1 MLVRESPS
9 HFSIYLLH
17 QQIDHR
23 HFEDFFFFFG
33 FSVASSS
40 SAATSE
46 CFLFLSFFLDFFSSF
61 ASSSSSA
68 STPFSTTSAVLPAF
82 LFSPK
87 NRPSSLSY
95 PMTSSMTS
103 LFFLGLVPE
112 AKYFS
117 LSSICSFRLSPN
129 LLVGASL

>member
-61 ASSSSSA
+61 ASSPSSA
-68 STPFSTTSAVLPAF
+68 SAPSVLPAF

-112 AKYFS
+112 AKYLS